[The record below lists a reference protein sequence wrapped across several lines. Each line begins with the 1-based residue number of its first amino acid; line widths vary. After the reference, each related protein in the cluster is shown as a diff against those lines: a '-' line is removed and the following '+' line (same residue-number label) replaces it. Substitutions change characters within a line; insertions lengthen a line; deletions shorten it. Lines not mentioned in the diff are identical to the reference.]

1 MDQMRVYMGRYEA
14 KRLLGEGGMGR
25 VYLAREY
32 DPDRH
37 VVVKV
42 MHEHLVDDPKFRE
55 RFQRETRTLARL
67 KHPQVVKLLDVSLDD
82 PGGPCLVMEYIR
94 GVGLDELLKANKK
107 FSPAR
112 VCRIITQLCEV
123 LQEAHDLNIIHRDL
137 KPANLMVINADTP
150 EEQVKVMDFGLAKI
164 VDPHRTLSKV
174 TDTSVEFAVGTPSY
188 ISPEQVRGEEID
200 HRADLYSVGVI
211 AYELLSGQLPF
222 HRATNM
228 DMILAHA
235 TEEVPT
241 FKDLGLRSWVP
252 RAVEQVVMSCLE
264 KDPAERP
271 QSARE
276 LAELFESALAH
287 PNEESVVRT
296 PVGKLDAAPET
307 LDPDALVFQIEAW
320 LPQRI
325 AIVKIRGFVH
335 DAGGE
340 VVESGPGLIRVRVGV
355 RERPQPRG
363 FISFGQESRRGKPVD
378 MELRLQS
385 LPSEKDNKLRVTLV
399 FHPPT
404 RAALQDDTWR
414 DQCNKVF
421 CEVRSYLMGS
431 AQG

>member
-1 MDQMRVYMGRYEA
+1 MMRVYMGRYEA

-32 DPDRH
+32 DPDRM

-42 MHEHLVDDPKFRE
+42 MHEHLVGDPKFRE

-67 KHPQVVKLLDVSLDD
+67 NHPQVVRLLDVSLDD

-94 GVGLDELLKANKK
+94 GIGLDELLKANKK
-107 FSPAR
+107 FTPAR
-112 VCRIITQLCEV
+112 VCRIVTQLCDV
-123 LQEAHDLNIIHRDL
+123 LQAAHDLNIIHRDL
-137 KPANLMVINADTP
+137 KPANLMVVDADTP
-150 EEQVKVMDFGLAKI
+150 EEQIKVMDFGLAKI
-164 VDPHRTLSKV
+164 VDPQRPASKV

-188 ISPEQVRGEEID
+188 ISPEQVRGEDID

-222 HRATNM
+222 HRVSNM

-235 TEEVPT
+235 TEQAPSFAE
-241 FKDLGLRSWVP
+241 LGLRSWVP
-252 RAVEQVVMSCLE
+252 RAVEQVVMACLE
-264 KDPAERP
+264 KEPGLRP

-276 LAELFESALAH
+276 LADRFESALAH
-287 PNEESVVRT
+287 PNEEPLVRT
-296 PVGKLDAAPET
+296 PIGKLDAVPPP

-320 LPQRI
+320 LPQCI

-335 DAGGE
+335 DAGGD
-340 VVESGPGLIRVRVGV
+340 VIESGPGLIRVRVGV
-355 RERPQPRG
+355 RERPMPRG
-363 FISFGQESRRGKPVD
+363 FLAFNRQASGRGKPVE
-378 MELRLQS
+378 MELRLQTV
-385 LPSEKDNKLRVTLV
+385 EADRDNQLRVTVV

-404 RAALQDDTWR
+404 RAALHDHDWR
-414 DQCNKVF
+414 ERCNKVF

-431 AQG
+431 SQGT